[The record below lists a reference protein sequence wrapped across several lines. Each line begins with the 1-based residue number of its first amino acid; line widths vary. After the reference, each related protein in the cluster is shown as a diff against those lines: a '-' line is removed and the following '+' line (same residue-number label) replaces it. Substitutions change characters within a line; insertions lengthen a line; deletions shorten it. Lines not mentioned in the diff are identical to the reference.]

1 MEQQLWQEWQAQRSE
16 MLALIRRIDKSFE
29 QCSQP
34 DNTNSTFLGAV
45 EQMINSG
52 QVVIALRQKGQPS
65 KNDDRFIGW
74 YDSNGFYLLPS
85 SVRKLA
91 MQVLGEDHVS
101 DLASEINFHR
111 RLYSAGVLIR
121 SQTRFTKKVRVGK
134 KTYNVLHIKP
144 GVISLA
150 AHSK

>member
-1 MEQQLWQEWQAQRSE
+1 MEQQLWKEWQAQRNE
-16 MLALIRRIDKSFE
+16 MLAMIRRIDESFE

-34 DNTNSTFLGAV
+34 DDTNATFLGAL

-52 QVVIALRQKGQPS
+52 QAVIALRQKGQPS
-65 KNDDRFIGW
+65 KADDRFIGW

-91 MQVLGEDHVS
+91 AQVLGEDSVS

-144 GVISLA
+144 SAISLA
-150 AHSK
+150 VNAK